1 MTITNIFNKVMQ
13 VLGAFLIMMGIVA
26 MAGAGGDCDGKCMEY
41 ANSIP
46 EMLMAAFIGVCLLG
60 TGVYILIKGD
70 K

>member
-1 MTITNIFNKVMQ
+1 
-13 VLGAFLIMMGIVA
+13 MMGIVA
-26 MAGAGGDCDGKCMEY
+26 MAGAGGDCDGKCMEN